1 MTTYQATKI
10 KKSAITD
17 NQVTELQTSIN
28 NINAIVGVL
37 SLDPWQNLNAA
48 ITGVVSL
55 VDNND
60 TSSLDNG
67 DTVPND
73 EINADIEINNL
84 VTDNNE
90 TPLLNT
96 ASDPTPSVSA
106 DFNLLENDANPLED
120 PADSAVDSTTNAD
133 NSGKVIDNTADAT
146 IEPTVKPDEF
156 NVVDNISNETQ
167 IDESLIDAVITDEMT
182 NTPSAVEDQVNSPAD
197 ATTNTDNSSEVID
210 NPDVV
215 ADTGNEIQIDNPLT
229 NAVDVSDE
237 LIIGGLIIREGL
249 VTRNNLNE
257 MTDPFR
263 MDRFPTINTHLTSS
277 TTDNL
282 IWFTF
287 TTINIDIVNFVTPS
301 SNKIEVIAGRDI
313 NLNSN
318 FIVSGDSVTTDEA
331 QPTLFSGDNTT
342 APNDDVFSN
351 SDISILGT
359 LTPNGDDNPLTD
371 SADVADDSIVGDLV
385 MTNESFGMDSGT
397 LDESIKNN
405 TDLLTDSIVGNLT
418 EVASTI
424 ADTDTVDL
432 AEFSSN
438 EVEATSGGEVDLNSN
453 FIVSGD
459 SATTDETQ
467 PAPFFA
473 DNVTAPNDDVFSN
486 SDMSMLGT
494 LTSTRGSDAPLAD
507 TVDVTDD
514 SIVEDLVTP
523 ESLDITNEPLGSDNG
538 SIDGL
543 FINNTDLLTDSII
556 DNWAEDPFML
566 AYMNFIKLVRFSSN
580 ETQTAFERNN
590 ILNFAESPDSIFI
603 DTRCSSF

>member
-28 NINAIVGVL
+28 NINATVDAL

-48 ITGVVSL
+48 ITGVASL

-60 TSSLDNG
+60 TSSLDDG
-67 DTVPND
+67 GIVPND

-106 DFNLLENDANPLED
+106 DFTLLENDANPLED
-120 PADSAVDSTTNAD
+120 PVDSSVDSTTNAD

-167 IDESLIDAVITDEMT
+167 IDESLIDAVITDEMS

-249 VTRNNLNE
+249 VTLNNLNE
-257 MTDPFR
+257 MTNPFR

-277 TTDNL
+277 IADTL
-282 IWFTF
+282 IWFTA
-287 TTINIDIVNFVTPS
+287 TTINTIIVNFVMPS

-318 FIVSGDSVTTDEA
+318 FIVSGDSVTTDET
-331 QPTLFSGDNTT
+331 QPTLVSDDNATE
-342 APNDDVFSN
+342 PNDDVFSN
-351 SDISILGT
+351 SDIPILET
-359 LTPNGDDNPLTD
+359 LTSNGDSDASLTD
-371 SADVADDSIVGDLV
+371 SVDVTDDSIVGDLV
-385 MTNESFGMDSGT
+385 MTNEPLGMDSGN
-397 LDESIKNN
+397 LDGSIKDN
-405 TDLLTDSIVGNLT
+405 TDLFTDSIVDSLT
-418 EVASTI
+418 EDTATI
-424 ADTDTVDL
+424 ADTDTVDFV
-432 AEFSSN
+432 EFSSN
-438 EVEATSGGEVDLNSN
+438 EIEAASGSDVDFN
-453 FIVSGD
+453 FNFMASGD
-459 SATTDETQ
+459 SAITDETQ
-467 PAPFFA
+467 LILFSE
-473 DNVTAPNDDVFSN
+473 DNATAPNDDVFSASNPDTSAFGRLTYSPLEDTDN
-486 SDMSMLGT
+486 S
-494 LTSTRGSDAPLAD
+494 P
-507 TVDVTDD
+507 
-514 SIVEDLVTP
+514 
-523 ESLDITNEPLGSDNG
+523 
-538 SIDGL
+538 
-543 FINNTDLLTDSII
+543 FIQLIGNNSE
-556 DNWAEDPFML
+556 N
-566 AYMNFIKLVRFSSN
+566 SN
-580 ETQTAFERNN
+580 
-590 ILNFAESPDSIFI
+590 AES
-603 DTRCSSF
+603 